1 MNKLI
6 ISFIIAFVLLTTII
20 SAAKPKL
27 HKPLTFAPQSTVVE
41 DIPEKTSE
49 EEVQAPQVV
58 HVQQE
63 ETEETK
69 FQFFPQ
75 KDNIIEQNVKV
86 KPENT
91 QTVQQRTIVQNQPSQ
106 MQNREIKTGGVKNQ
120 TQTTQKT
127 KYELPKSVQDIV
139 NGKKSPAQQEERIV
153 KTQPAP
159 VQKQVQQK
167 TAAQP
172 IQQQARPVQTKPQQV
187 QQKTVQVTSNTPLT
201 EAEEV
206 IVWNKWRSDL
216 QNKVM
221 RDSRIAAPRGTVF
234 RFSFTVNK
242 FGQMSNLKVWSDTP
256 GYTNY
261 AIQALKPLILSYQGQ
276 PILNFPART
285 KRITT
290 NVEGAFA
297 ISNQDRYTTPNDYSD
312 IERVRN

>member
-6 ISFIIAFVLLTTII
+6 ISLIVIFILLTTAILVV
-20 SAAKPKL
+20 KPPL
-27 HKPLTFAPQSTVVE
+27 HKPLTFAPQNTIVE
-41 DIPEKTSE
+41 SIPQKASDTDVET
-49 EEVQAPQVV
+49 QIV
-58 HVQQE
+58 HVQQTQE
-63 ETEETK
+63 E
-69 FQFFPQ
+69 QGIQLAPQ
-75 KDNIIEQNVKV
+75 QDKLTQQNVKV
-86 KPENT
+86 SQIPQQIVEQKSIFQNIPSQVVNKNIKTKAVKSQT
-91 QTVQQRTIVQNQPSQ
+91 QVQQRP
-106 MQNREIKTGGVKNQ
+106 
-120 TQTTQKT
+120 
-127 KYELPKSVQDIV
+127 KYELPKSIQDIV
-139 NGKKSPAQQEERIV
+139 NGKHPQNQEVEKIVQSPKPPVQQTTHQ
-153 KTQPAP
+153 KPTTQP
-159 VQKQVQQK
+159 QQQIQQK
-167 TAAQP
+167 P
-172 IQQQARPVQTKPQQV
+172 KPQQV
-187 QQKTVQVTSNTPLT
+187 QNNAPLT

-242 FGQMSNLKVWSDTP
+242 FGQMSNLKIWSDTP

-261 AIQALKPLILSYQGQ
+261 AIQALKPLLLSYQGK

-297 ISNQDRYTTPNDYSD
+297 ISNQDRFTTPNDYSD

>member
-6 ISFIIAFVLLTTII
+6 ISLIVIFILLTTAILVV
-20 SAAKPKL
+20 KPSL
-27 HKPLTFAPQSTVVE
+27 HKPLTFAPQNTIVE
-41 DIPEKTSE
+41 SIPQKASDTDVET
-49 EEVQAPQVV
+49 QIV
-58 HVQQE
+58 HVQQTQE
-63 ETEETK
+63 E
-69 FQFFPQ
+69 QGIQLAPQ
-75 KDNIIEQNVKV
+75 QDKLTQQNVKV
-86 KPENT
+86 SQIPQQIVEQKSIFQNFPSQVVNKDIKTKAVKSQT
-91 QTVQQRTIVQNQPSQ
+91 QVQQRP
-106 MQNREIKTGGVKNQ
+106 
-120 TQTTQKT
+120 
-127 KYELPKSVQDIV
+127 KYELPKSIQDIV
-139 NGKKSPAQQEERIV
+139 NGKHPQNQEVEKIVQSPKPPVQQTTHQ
-153 KTQPAP
+153 KPTTQPQQQIQ
-159 VQKQVQQK
+159 QKPKPPQVQNN
-167 TAAQP
+167 A
-172 IQQQARPVQTKPQQV
+172 
-187 QQKTVQVTSNTPLT
+187 PLT

-242 FGQMSNLKVWSDTP
+242 FGQMSNLKIWSDTP

-261 AIQALKPLILSYQGQ
+261 AIQALKPLLLSYQGK

>member
-6 ISFIIAFVLLTTII
+6 ISLIVIFVLLTTVI
-20 SAAKPKL
+20 SVVKPPL
-27 HKPLTFAPQSTVVE
+27 HKPLTFAPQSTIVE
-41 DIPEKTSE
+41 DIPQKASDTDVET
-49 EEVQAPQVV
+49 QIV
-58 HVQQE
+58 HVQQTQE
-63 ETEETK
+63 EQGV
-69 FQFFPQ
+69 QFTPQ
-75 KDNIIEQNVKV
+75 QDNIIQQNVKV
-86 KPENT
+86 SQIPQQLVEQKTIFQNT
-91 QTVQQRTIVQNQPSQ
+91 PSQVVNKNIKTKAVKSQTQVQQRP
-106 MQNREIKTGGVKNQ
+106 
-120 TQTTQKT
+120 
-127 KYELPKSVQDIV
+127 KYELPKSIQDIV
-139 NGKKSPAQQEERIV
+139 NGKHPQNQEVEKIVQSP
-153 KTQPAP
+153 KPP
-159 VQKQVQQK
+159 VQQTTHQKPTTPHQQQQVQQK
-167 TAAQP
+167 P
-172 IQQQARPVQTKPQQV
+172 KPQQV
-187 QQKTVQVTSNTPLT
+187 QQKPQQVQNNAPLT

-242 FGQMSNLKVWSDTP
+242 FGQMSNLKIWSDTP

-261 AIQALKPLILSYQGQ
+261 AIQALKPLLLSYQGK

-297 ISNQDRYTTPNDYSD
+297 ISNQDRFTTPNDYSD

>member
-6 ISFIIAFVLLTTII
+6 ISLIVIFILLTTAILVV
-20 SAAKPKL
+20 KPSL
-27 HKPLTFAPQSTVVE
+27 HKPITFATQNTIVESIPQKASDTDVE
-41 DIPEKTSE
+41 TQI
-49 EEVQAPQVV
+49 V
-58 HVQQE
+58 HVQQTQE
-63 ETEETK
+63 E
-69 FQFFPQ
+69 QGIQLAPQ
-75 KDNIIEQNVKV
+75 QDKLTQQNVKV
-86 KPENT
+86 SQIPQQIVEQKSIFQNFPSQVVNKNIKTKAVKSQT
-91 QTVQQRTIVQNQPSQ
+91 QVQQRP
-106 MQNREIKTGGVKNQ
+106 
-120 TQTTQKT
+120 
-127 KYELPKSVQDIV
+127 KYELPKSIQDIV
-139 NGKKSPAQQEERIV
+139 NGKHSQNQEVEKIVQSPKPPVQQTSLQ
-153 KTQPAP
+153 KPTTQP
-159 VQKQVQQK
+159 QQQIQQK
-167 TAAQP
+167 P
-172 IQQQARPVQTKPQQV
+172 KPQQV
-187 QQKTVQVTSNTPLT
+187 QNNAPLT

-242 FGQMSNLKVWSDTP
+242 FGQMSNLKIWSDTP

-261 AIQALKPLILSYQGQ
+261 AIQALKPLLLSYQGK

>member
-6 ISFIIAFVLLTTII
+6 ISLIVILILLTTAILVV
-20 SAAKPKL
+20 KPSL
-27 HKPLTFAPQSTVVE
+27 HKPLTFAPQNTIVE
-41 DIPEKTSE
+41 SIPQKASDTDVET
-49 EEVQAPQVV
+49 QIV
-58 HVQQE
+58 HVQQTQE
-63 ETEETK
+63 E
-69 FQFFPQ
+69 QGIQLAPQ
-75 KDNIIEQNVKV
+75 QDKLTQQNVKV
-86 KPENT
+86 SQIPQQIVEQKSIFQNIPSQVVNKNIKTKAVKSQT
-91 QTVQQRTIVQNQPSQ
+91 QVQQRP
-106 MQNREIKTGGVKNQ
+106 
-120 TQTTQKT
+120 
-127 KYELPKSVQDIV
+127 KYELPKSIQDIV
-139 NGKKSPAQQEERIV
+139 NGKHPQNQEVEKIVQSPKPPVQQTSHQ
-153 KTQPAP
+153 KPTTQP
-159 VQKQVQQK
+159 QQQIQQK
-167 TAAQP
+167 P
-172 IQQQARPVQTKPQQV
+172 KPQQV
-187 QQKTVQVTSNTPLT
+187 QNNAPLT

-242 FGQMSNLKVWSDTP
+242 FGQMSNLKIWSDTP

-261 AIQALKPLILSYQGQ
+261 AIQALKPLLLSYQGK

>member
-6 ISFIIAFVLLTTII
+6 ISLIVIFILLTTAILVV
-20 SAAKPKL
+20 KPSL
-27 HKPLTFAPQSTVVE
+27 HKPLTFAPQNTIVE
-41 DIPEKTSE
+41 SIPQKASDTDVET
-49 EEVQAPQVV
+49 QIV
-58 HVQQE
+58 HVQQTQE
-63 ETEETK
+63 E
-69 FQFFPQ
+69 QGIQLAPQ
-75 KDNIIEQNVKV
+75 QDKLTQQNVKV
-86 KPENT
+86 SQIPQQIVEQKSIFQNIPSQVVNKNIKTKAVKPQT
-91 QTVQQRTIVQNQPSQ
+91 QVQQRP
-106 MQNREIKTGGVKNQ
+106 
-120 TQTTQKT
+120 
-127 KYELPKSVQDIV
+127 KYELPKSIQDIV
-139 NGKKSPAQQEERIV
+139 NGKHPQNQEVEKIVQSPKPPVQQTSHQ
-153 KTQPAP
+153 KPTTQP
-159 VQKQVQQK
+159 QQQIQQK
-167 TAAQP
+167 P
-172 IQQQARPVQTKPQQV
+172 KPQQV
-187 QQKTVQVTSNTPLT
+187 QNNAPLT

-242 FGQMSNLKVWSDTP
+242 FGQMSNLKIWSDTP

-261 AIQALKPLILSYQGQ
+261 AIQALKPLLLSYQGK

-297 ISNQDRYTTPNDYSD
+297 ISNQDRFTTPNDYSD

>member
-6 ISFIIAFVLLTTII
+6 ISLIVIFILLTTVILVV
-20 SAAKPKL
+20 KPSL
-27 HKPLTFAPQSTVVE
+27 HKPLTFAPQNTIVE
-41 DIPEKTSE
+41 SIPQKASDTDVET
-49 EEVQAPQVV
+49 QIV
-58 HVQQE
+58 HVQQTQE
-63 ETEETK
+63 EQGIQLAQQQDKLT
-69 FQFFPQ
+69 Q
-75 KDNIIEQNVKV
+75 QNVKV
-86 KPENT
+86 SQIPQQIVEQKSIFQNFPSQVVNKNIKTKAVKSQT
-91 QTVQQRTIVQNQPSQ
+91 QVQQRP
-106 MQNREIKTGGVKNQ
+106 
-120 TQTTQKT
+120 
-127 KYELPKSVQDIV
+127 KYELPKSIQDIV
-139 NGKKSPAQQEERIV
+139 NGKHPQNQEVEKIVQSQKPPVQQTSHQ
-153 KTQPAP
+153 KPTTQPQQQIQ
-159 VQKQVQQK
+159 QKPKPTQVQQ
-167 TAAQP
+167 
-172 IQQQARPVQTKPQQV
+172 KPQQV
-187 QQKTVQVTSNTPLT
+187 QNNAPLT

-242 FGQMSNLKVWSDTP
+242 FGQMSNLKIWSDTP

-261 AIQALKPLILSYQGQ
+261 AIQALKPLLLSYQGK

>member
-6 ISFIIAFVLLTTII
+6 ISLIVLFILLTTAILVV
-20 SAAKPKL
+20 KPSL
-27 HKPLTFAPQSTVVE
+27 HKPLTFAPQNTIVE
-41 DIPEKTSE
+41 SIPQKASDTDVET
-49 EEVQAPQVV
+49 QIV
-58 HVQQE
+58 HVQQTQE
-63 ETEETK
+63 E
-69 FQFFPQ
+69 QGIQLAPQ
-75 KDNIIEQNVKV
+75 QDKLTQQNVKV
-86 KPENT
+86 SQIPQQIVEQKSIFQNFPSQVVNKNIKTKAVKSQT
-91 QTVQQRTIVQNQPSQ
+91 QVQQRP
-106 MQNREIKTGGVKNQ
+106 
-120 TQTTQKT
+120 
-127 KYELPKSVQDIV
+127 KYELPKSIQDIV
-139 NGKKSPAQQEERIV
+139 NGKHPQNQEVEKIVQSQKPPVQQTSHQ
-153 KTQPAP
+153 KPTTQP
-159 VQKQVQQK
+159 QQQIQQK
-167 TAAQP
+167 P
-172 IQQQARPVQTKPQQV
+172 KPQQV
-187 QQKTVQVTSNTPLT
+187 QNNAPLT

-242 FGQMSNLKVWSDTP
+242 FGQMSNLKIWSDTP

-261 AIQALKPLILSYQGQ
+261 AIQALKPLLLSYQGK

>member
-6 ISFIIAFVLLTTII
+6 ISLIVIFILLTTAILVV
-20 SAAKPKL
+20 KPSL
-27 HKPLTFAPQSTVVE
+27 HKPLTFAPQNTIVE
-41 DIPEKTSE
+41 SF
-49 EEVQAPQVV
+49 PQKASDTDVETQIV
-58 HVQQE
+58 HVQQTQE
-63 ETEETK
+63 EQGIQLT
-69 FQFFPQ
+69 PQ
-75 KDNIIEQNVKV
+75 QDKLTQQNVKV
-86 KPENT
+86 SQIPQQIVEQKSIFQNIPSQVVNKNIKTKAVKSQT
-91 QTVQQRTIVQNQPSQ
+91 QVQQRP
-106 MQNREIKTGGVKNQ
+106 
-120 TQTTQKT
+120 
-127 KYELPKSVQDIV
+127 KYELPKSIQDIV
-139 NGKKSPAQQEERIV
+139 NGKHPQNQEVEKIVQSPKPPVQQTSHQ
-153 KTQPAP
+153 KPTTQP
-159 VQKQVQQK
+159 QQ
-167 TAAQP
+167 Q
-172 IQQQARPVQTKPQQV
+172 IQQNPKPQQV
-187 QQKTVQVTSNTPLT
+187 QNNAPLT

-242 FGQMSNLKVWSDTP
+242 FGQMSNLKIWSDTP

-261 AIQALKPLILSYQGQ
+261 AIQALKPLLLSYQGK

-297 ISNQDRYTTPNDYSD
+297 ISNQDRFTTPNDYSD

>member
-6 ISFIIAFVLLTTII
+6 ISLIVILILLTTAILVV
-20 SAAKPKL
+20 KPSL
-27 HKPLTFAPQSTVVE
+27 HKPLTFAPQNTIVE
-41 DIPEKTSE
+41 SIPQKASDTDVET
-49 EEVQAPQVV
+49 QIV
-58 HVQQE
+58 HVQQTQE
-63 ETEETK
+63 E
-69 FQFFPQ
+69 QGIQLAPQ
-75 KDNIIEQNVKV
+75 QDKLTQQNVKV
-86 KPENT
+86 SQIPQQIVEQKSIFQNIPSQVVNKNIKTKAVKSQT
-91 QTVQQRTIVQNQPSQ
+91 QVQQRP
-106 MQNREIKTGGVKNQ
+106 
-120 TQTTQKT
+120 
-127 KYELPKSVQDIV
+127 KYELPKSIQDIV
-139 NGKKSPAQQEERIV
+139 NGKHSQNQEVEKIVQSPKPPVQQTSHQ
-153 KTQPAP
+153 KPTTQP
-159 VQKQVQQK
+159 QQQIQQK
-167 TAAQP
+167 P
-172 IQQQARPVQTKPQQV
+172 KPQQV
-187 QQKTVQVTSNTPLT
+187 QNNAPLT

-242 FGQMSNLKVWSDTP
+242 FGQMSNLKIWSDTP

-261 AIQALKPLILSYQGQ
+261 AIQALKPLLLSYQGK

>member
-6 ISFIIAFVLLTTII
+6 ISLIVIFVLLTTVI
-20 SAAKPKL
+20 SVVKPPL

-41 DIPEKTSE
+41 DIPQKASDTDVET
-49 EEVQAPQVV
+49 QIV
-58 HVQQE
+58 HVQQTQE
-63 ETEETK
+63 EQGV
-69 FQFFPQ
+69 QFTPQ
-75 KDNIIEQNVKV
+75 QDNIIQQNVKV
-86 KPENT
+86 SQIPQQIVEQKSIFQNIPSQVVNKNIKTKAVKSQT
-91 QTVQQRTIVQNQPSQ
+91 QVQQRP
-106 MQNREIKTGGVKNQ
+106 
-120 TQTTQKT
+120 
-127 KYELPKSVQDIV
+127 KYELPKSIQDIV
-139 NGKKSPAQQEERIV
+139 NGKHPQNQEVEKIVHSPKPPVQQTSHQ
-153 KTQPAP
+153 KPTTQP
-159 VQKQVQQK
+159 QQQIQQK
-167 TAAQP
+167 P
-172 IQQQARPVQTKPQQV
+172 KPQQV
-187 QQKTVQVTSNTPLT
+187 QNNAPLT

-242 FGQMSNLKVWSDTP
+242 FGQMSNLKIWSDTP

-261 AIQALKPLILSYQGQ
+261 AIQALKPLLLSYQGK

>member
-6 ISFIIAFVLLTTII
+6 ISLIVIFILLTTAILVV
-20 SAAKPKL
+20 KPSL
-27 HKPLTFAPQSTVVE
+27 HKPLTFAPQNTIVE
-41 DIPEKTSE
+41 SIPQKASDTDVET
-49 EEVQAPQVV
+49 QIV
-58 HVQQE
+58 HVQQTQE
-63 ETEETK
+63 E
-69 FQFFPQ
+69 QGIQLAPQ
-75 KDNIIEQNVKV
+75 QDKLTQQNVKV
-86 KPENT
+86 SQIPQQIVEQKSIFQNIPSQVVNKNIKTKAVKPQT
-91 QTVQQRTIVQNQPSQ
+91 QVQQRP
-106 MQNREIKTGGVKNQ
+106 
-120 TQTTQKT
+120 
-127 KYELPKSVQDIV
+127 KYELPKSIQDIV
-139 NGKKSPAQQEERIV
+139 NGKHPQNQEVEKIVHSPKPPVQQTSHQ
-153 KTQPAP
+153 KPTTQPQQQIQ
-159 VQKQVQQK
+159 QKPKPPQVQQ
-167 TAAQP
+167 
-172 IQQQARPVQTKPQQV
+172 KPQQV
-187 QQKTVQVTSNTPLT
+187 QNNAPLT

-242 FGQMSNLKVWSDTP
+242 FGQMSNLKIWSDTP

-261 AIQALKPLILSYQGQ
+261 AIQALKPLLLSYQGK

>member
-6 ISFIIAFVLLTTII
+6 ISLIVIFILLTTAILVV
-20 SAAKPKL
+20 KPSL
-27 HKPLTFAPQSTVVE
+27 HKPLTFAPQNTIVE
-41 DIPEKTSE
+41 SIPQKASDTDVET
-49 EEVQAPQVV
+49 QIV
-58 HVQQE
+58 HVQQTQE
-63 ETEETK
+63 E
-69 FQFFPQ
+69 QGIQLAPQ
-75 KDNIIEQNVKV
+75 QDKLTQQNVKV
-86 KPENT
+86 SQIPQQIVEQKSIFQNFPSQVVNKNIKTKAVKSQT
-91 QTVQQRTIVQNQPSQ
+91 QVQQRP
-106 MQNREIKTGGVKNQ
+106 
-120 TQTTQKT
+120 
-127 KYELPKSVQDIV
+127 KYELPKSIQDIV
-139 NGKKSPAQQEERIV
+139 NGKHPQNQEVEKIVQSPKPPVQQTSHQ
-153 KTQPAP
+153 KPTTQP
-159 VQKQVQQK
+159 QQQVQQ
-167 TAAQP
+167 
-172 IQQQARPVQTKPQQV
+172 KPQQV
-187 QQKTVQVTSNTPLT
+187 QNNAPLT

-242 FGQMSNLKVWSDTP
+242 FGQMSNLKIWSDTP

-261 AIQALKPLILSYQGQ
+261 AIQALKPLLLSYQGK

-297 ISNQDRYTTPNDYSD
+297 ISNQDRFTTPNDYSD

>member
-6 ISFIIAFVLLTTII
+6 ISLIVIFILLTTAILVV
-20 SAAKPKL
+20 KPSL
-27 HKPLTFAPQSTVVE
+27 HKPLTFAPQNTIVE
-41 DIPEKTSE
+41 SIPQKASDTDVET
-49 EEVQAPQVV
+49 QIV
-58 HVQQE
+58 HVQQTQE
-63 ETEETK
+63 E
-69 FQFFPQ
+69 QGIQLAPQ
-75 KDNIIEQNVKV
+75 QDKLTQQNVKV
-86 KPENT
+86 SQIPQQIVEQKSIFQNIPSQVVNKNIKTKAVKSQT
-91 QTVQQRTIVQNQPSQ
+91 QVQQHP
-106 MQNREIKTGGVKNQ
+106 
-120 TQTTQKT
+120 
-127 KYELPKSVQDIV
+127 KYELPKSIQDIV
-139 NGKKSPAQQEERIV
+139 NGKHPQNQEVEKIVQSPKPPVQQTSHQ
-153 KTQPAP
+153 KPTTQP
-159 VQKQVQQK
+159 QQQIQQK
-167 TAAQP
+167 P
-172 IQQQARPVQTKPQQV
+172 KPQQV
-187 QQKTVQVTSNTPLT
+187 QNNAPLT

-242 FGQMSNLKVWSDTP
+242 FGQMSNLKIWSDTP

-261 AIQALKPLILSYQGQ
+261 AIQALKPLLLSYQGK

>member
-6 ISFIIAFVLLTTII
+6 ISLIVIFILLTTAILVV
-20 SAAKPKL
+20 KPSL
-27 HKPLTFAPQSTVVE
+27 HKPLTFAPQNTIVE
-41 DIPEKTSE
+41 SIPQKASDTDVET
-49 EEVQAPQVV
+49 QIV
-58 HVQQE
+58 HVQQTQE
-63 ETEETK
+63 E
-69 FQFFPQ
+69 QGIQLAPQ
-75 KDNIIEQNVKV
+75 QDKLTQQNVKV
-86 KPENT
+86 SQIPQQIVEQKSIFQNIPSQVVNKNIKTKAVKPQT
-91 QTVQQRTIVQNQPSQ
+91 QVQQRP
-106 MQNREIKTGGVKNQ
+106 
-120 TQTTQKT
+120 
-127 KYELPKSVQDIV
+127 KYELPKSIQDIV
-139 NGKKSPAQQEERIV
+139 NGKHPQNQEVEKIVQSPKPPVQQTPHQ
-153 KTQPAP
+153 KPTTQPQQQIQ
-159 VQKQVQQK
+159 QKPKPPQVQNN
-167 TAAQP
+167 A
-172 IQQQARPVQTKPQQV
+172 
-187 QQKTVQVTSNTPLT
+187 PLT

-242 FGQMSNLKVWSDTP
+242 FGQMSNLKIWSDTP

-261 AIQALKPLILSYQGQ
+261 AIQALKPLLLSYQGK

-297 ISNQDRYTTPNDYSD
+297 ISNQDRFTTPNDYSD

>member
-6 ISFIIAFVLLTTII
+6 ISLIVIFVLLTTVILVV
-20 SAAKPKL
+20 KPPL

-41 DIPEKTSE
+41 DIPQKASDTDVET
-49 EEVQAPQVV
+49 QIV
-58 HVQQE
+58 HVQQTQE
-63 ETEETK
+63 EQGV
-69 FQFFPQ
+69 QFTPQ
-75 KDNIIEQNVKV
+75 QDNIIQQNVKV
-86 KPENT
+86 SQIPQQIVEQKTIFQNT
-91 QTVQQRTIVQNQPSQ
+91 PSQVVNKKIKTKAIKSQTQVQQRP
-106 MQNREIKTGGVKNQ
+106 
-120 TQTTQKT
+120 
-127 KYELPKSVQDIV
+127 KYELPKSIQDIV
-139 NGKKSPAQQEERIV
+139 NGKHPQNQEVEKIVQSP
-153 KTQPAP
+153 KPP
-159 VQKQVQQK
+159 VQQTTHQKPTTPPQQQQVQQK
-167 TAAQP
+167 P
-172 IQQQARPVQTKPQQV
+172 KPQQV
-187 QQKTVQVTSNTPLT
+187 QQKPQQVQNNAPLT

-242 FGQMSNLKVWSDTP
+242 FGQMSNLKIWSDTP

-261 AIQALKPLILSYQGQ
+261 AIQALKPLLLSYQGK

-297 ISNQDRYTTPNDYSD
+297 ISNQDRFTTPNDYSD

>member
-6 ISFIIAFVLLTTII
+6 ISLIVIFILLTTVILVV
-20 SAAKPKL
+20 KPSL
-27 HKPLTFAPQSTVVE
+27 HKPLTFAPQNTIVE
-41 DIPEKTSE
+41 SIPQKASDTDVET
-49 EEVQAPQVV
+49 QIV
-58 HVQQE
+58 HVQQTQE
-63 ETEETK
+63 E
-69 FQFFPQ
+69 QGIQLAPQ
-75 KDNIIEQNVKV
+75 QDKLTQQNVKV
-86 KPENT
+86 SQIPQQIVEQKSIFQNIPSQVVNKNIKTKAVKSQT
-91 QTVQQRTIVQNQPSQ
+91 QVQQRP
-106 MQNREIKTGGVKNQ
+106 
-120 TQTTQKT
+120 
-127 KYELPKSVQDIV
+127 KYELPKSIQDIV
-139 NGKKSPAQQEERIV
+139 NGKHPQNQEVEKIVHSPKPPVQQTPHQ
-153 KTQPAP
+153 KPTTQP
-159 VQKQVQQK
+159 QQQIQQK
-167 TAAQP
+167 P
-172 IQQQARPVQTKPQQV
+172 KPQQV
-187 QQKTVQVTSNTPLT
+187 QNNAPLT

-242 FGQMSNLKVWSDTP
+242 FGQMSNLKIWSDTP

-261 AIQALKPLILSYQGQ
+261 AIQALKPLLLSYQGK

>member
-6 ISFIIAFVLLTTII
+6 ISLIVIFILLTTAILVV
-20 SAAKPKL
+20 KPSL
-27 HKPLTFAPQSTVVE
+27 HKPLTFAPQNTIVE
-41 DIPEKTSE
+41 SIPQKASDTDVET
-49 EEVQAPQVV
+49 QIV
-58 HVQQE
+58 HVQQSQE
-63 ETEETK
+63 E
-69 FQFFPQ
+69 QGIQLAPQ
-75 KDNIIEQNVKV
+75 QDKLTQQNVKV
-86 KPENT
+86 SQIPQQIVEQKSIFQNIPSQVVNKNIKTKAVKSQT
-91 QTVQQRTIVQNQPSQ
+91 QVQQRP
-106 MQNREIKTGGVKNQ
+106 
-120 TQTTQKT
+120 
-127 KYELPKSVQDIV
+127 KYELPKSIQDIV
-139 NGKKSPAQQEERIV
+139 NGKHPQNQEVEKIVQSQKPPVQQTSHQ
-153 KTQPAP
+153 KPTTQP
-159 VQKQVQQK
+159 QQQIQQK
-167 TAAQP
+167 P
-172 IQQQARPVQTKPQQV
+172 KPQQV
-187 QQKTVQVTSNTPLT
+187 QNNAPLT

-242 FGQMSNLKVWSDTP
+242 FGQMSNLKIWSDTP

-261 AIQALKPLILSYQGQ
+261 AIQALKPLLLSYQGK

-297 ISNQDRYTTPNDYSD
+297 ISNQDRFTTPNDYSD

>member
-6 ISFIIAFVLLTTII
+6 ISLIVIFILLTTAILVV
-20 SAAKPKL
+20 KPSL
-27 HKPLTFAPQSTVVE
+27 HKPLTFAPQNTIVE
-41 DIPEKTSE
+41 SIPQKASDTDVET
-49 EEVQAPQVV
+49 QIV
-58 HVQQE
+58 HVQQTQE
-63 ETEETK
+63 E
-69 FQFFPQ
+69 QGIQLAPQ
-75 KDNIIEQNVKV
+75 QDKLTQQNVKV
-86 KPENT
+86 SQIPQQIVEQKSIFQNIPSQVVNKNIKTKAVKSQT
-91 QTVQQRTIVQNQPSQ
+91 QVQQRP
-106 MQNREIKTGGVKNQ
+106 
-120 TQTTQKT
+120 
-127 KYELPKSVQDIV
+127 KYELPKSIQDIV
-139 NGKKSPAQQEERIV
+139 NGKHPQNQEVEKIVQSPKPPVQQTTHQ
-153 KTQPAP
+153 KPTTQPQQQIQ
-159 VQKQVQQK
+159 QKPKPPQVQNN
-167 TAAQP
+167 A
-172 IQQQARPVQTKPQQV
+172 
-187 QQKTVQVTSNTPLT
+187 PLT

-242 FGQMSNLKVWSDTP
+242 FGQMSNLKIWSDTP

-261 AIQALKPLILSYQGQ
+261 AIQALKPLLLSYQGK

-297 ISNQDRYTTPNDYSD
+297 ISNQDRFTTPNDYSD

>member
-6 ISFIIAFVLLTTII
+6 ISLIVIFILLTTAILVV
-20 SAAKPKL
+20 KPSL
-27 HKPLTFAPQSTVVE
+27 HKPLTFAPQNTIVE
-41 DIPEKTSE
+41 SIPQKASDTDVET
-49 EEVQAPQVV
+49 QIV
-58 HVQQE
+58 HVQQTQE
-63 ETEETK
+63 E
-69 FQFFPQ
+69 QGIQLAPQ
-75 KDNIIEQNVKV
+75 QDKLTQQNVKV
-86 KPENT
+86 SQIPQQIVEQKSIFQNIPSQVVNKNIKTKAVKSQT
-91 QTVQQRTIVQNQPSQ
+91 QVQQRP
-106 MQNREIKTGGVKNQ
+106 
-120 TQTTQKT
+120 
-127 KYELPKSVQDIV
+127 KYELPKSIQDIV
-139 NGKKSPAQQEERIV
+139 NGKHSQNQEVEKIVQSPKPPVQQTSHQ
-153 KTQPAP
+153 KPTTQPQQQIQ
-159 VQKQVQQK
+159 QKPKPPQVQNN
-167 TAAQP
+167 A
-172 IQQQARPVQTKPQQV
+172 
-187 QQKTVQVTSNTPLT
+187 PLT

-242 FGQMSNLKVWSDTP
+242 FGQMSNLKIWSDTP

-261 AIQALKPLILSYQGQ
+261 AIQALKPLLLSYQGK

-297 ISNQDRYTTPNDYSD
+297 ISNQDRFTTPNDYSD

>member
-6 ISFIIAFVLLTTII
+6 ISLIVIFILLTTAILVV
-20 SAAKPKL
+20 KPSL
-27 HKPLTFAPQSTVVE
+27 HKPLTFAPQNTIVE
-41 DIPEKTSE
+41 SIPQKASDTDVET
-49 EEVQAPQVV
+49 QIV
-58 HVQQE
+58 HVQQTQE
-63 ETEETK
+63 E
-69 FQFFPQ
+69 QGIQLAPQ
-75 KDNIIEQNVKV
+75 QDKLTQQNVKV
-86 KPENT
+86 SQIPQQIVEQKSIFQNFPSQVVNKNIKTKAVKSQT
-91 QTVQQRTIVQNQPSQ
+91 QVQQHP
-106 MQNREIKTGGVKNQ
+106 
-120 TQTTQKT
+120 
-127 KYELPKSVQDIV
+127 KYELPKSIQDIV
-139 NGKKSPAQQEERIV
+139 NGKHPQNQEFEKIVQSPKPPVQQTSHQ
-153 KTQPAP
+153 KPTTQP
-159 VQKQVQQK
+159 QQQIQQK
-167 TAAQP
+167 P
-172 IQQQARPVQTKPQQV
+172 KPQQV
-187 QQKTVQVTSNTPLT
+187 QNNAPLT

-242 FGQMSNLKVWSDTP
+242 FGQMSNLKIWSDTP

-261 AIQALKPLILSYQGQ
+261 AIQALKPLLLSYQGK

>member
-6 ISFIIAFVLLTTII
+6 ISLIVIFILLTTAILVV
-20 SAAKPKL
+20 KPSL
-27 HKPLTFAPQSTVVE
+27 HKPLTFAPQNTIVE
-41 DIPEKTSE
+41 SIPQKASDTDVET
-49 EEVQAPQVV
+49 QIV
-58 HVQQE
+58 HVQQTQE
-63 ETEETK
+63 E
-69 FQFFPQ
+69 QGIQLAPQ
-75 KDNIIEQNVKV
+75 QDKLTQQNVKV
-86 KPENT
+86 SQIPQQIVEQKSIFQNFPSQVVNKNIKTKAVKSQT
-91 QTVQQRTIVQNQPSQ
+91 QVQQRP
-106 MQNREIKTGGVKNQ
+106 
-120 TQTTQKT
+120 
-127 KYELPKSVQDIV
+127 KYELPKSIQDIV
-139 NGKKSPAQQEERIV
+139 NGKHPQNQEVEKIVHSPKPPVQQTSHQ
-153 KTQPAP
+153 KPTTQP
-159 VQKQVQQK
+159 QQQIQQK
-167 TAAQP
+167 P
-172 IQQQARPVQTKPQQV
+172 KPQQV
-187 QQKTVQVTSNTPLT
+187 QNNAPLT

-242 FGQMSNLKVWSDTP
+242 FGQMSNLKIWSDTP

-261 AIQALKPLILSYQGQ
+261 AIQALKPLLLSYQGK

-297 ISNQDRYTTPNDYSD
+297 ISNQDRFTTPNDYSD

>member
-6 ISFIIAFVLLTTII
+6 ISLIVIFILLTTAILVV
-20 SAAKPKL
+20 KPSL
-27 HKPLTFAPQSTVVE
+27 HKPLTFAPQNTIVE
-41 DIPEKTSE
+41 SIPQKASDTDVET
-49 EEVQAPQVV
+49 QIV
-58 HVQQE
+58 HVQQTQE
-63 ETEETK
+63 E
-69 FQFFPQ
+69 QGIQLAPQ
-75 KDNIIEQNVKV
+75 QDKLTQQNVKV
-86 KPENT
+86 SQIPQQIVEQKSIFQNIPSQVVNKNIKTKAVKSQT
-91 QTVQQRTIVQNQPSQ
+91 QVQQRP
-106 MQNREIKTGGVKNQ
+106 
-120 TQTTQKT
+120 
-127 KYELPKSVQDIV
+127 KYELPKSIQDIV
-139 NGKKSPAQQEERIV
+139 NGKHPQNQEVEKIVQSQKPPVQQTSHQ
-153 KTQPAP
+153 KPTTQP
-159 VQKQVQQK
+159 QQQIQQK
-167 TAAQP
+167 P
-172 IQQQARPVQTKPQQV
+172 KPQQV
-187 QQKTVQVTSNTPLT
+187 QNNAPLT

-242 FGQMSNLKVWSDTP
+242 FGQMSNLKIWSDTP

-261 AIQALKPLILSYQGQ
+261 AIQALKPLLLSYQGK

>member
-1 MNKLI
+1 M
-6 ISFIIAFVLLTTII
+6 
-20 SAAKPKL
+20 
-27 HKPLTFAPQSTVVE
+27 
-41 DIPEKTSE
+41 
-49 EEVQAPQVV
+49 
-58 HVQQE
+58 
-63 ETEETK
+63 
-69 FQFFPQ
+69 
-75 KDNIIEQNVKV
+75 
-86 KPENT
+86 
-91 QTVQQRTIVQNQPSQ
+91 
-106 MQNREIKTGGVKNQ
+106 
-120 TQTTQKT
+120 
-127 KYELPKSVQDIV
+127 
-139 NGKKSPAQQEERIV
+139 
-153 KTQPAP
+153 
-159 VQKQVQQK
+159 
-167 TAAQP
+167 
-172 IQQQARPVQTKPQQV
+172 
-187 QQKTVQVTSNTPLT
+187 T

-242 FGQMSNLKVWSDTP
+242 FGQMSNLKIWSDTP

-261 AIQALKPLILSYQGQ
+261 AIQALKPLLLSYQGK

>member
-6 ISFIIAFVLLTTII
+6 ISLIVIFILLTTAILVV
-20 SAAKPKL
+20 KPSL
-27 HKPLTFAPQSTVVE
+27 HKPLTFAPQNTIVE
-41 DIPEKTSE
+41 SIPQKASDTDVET
-49 EEVQAPQVV
+49 QIV
-58 HVQQE
+58 HVQQTQE
-63 ETEETK
+63 E
-69 FQFFPQ
+69 QGIQLAPQ
-75 KDNIIEQNVKV
+75 QDKLTQQNVKV
-86 KPENT
+86 SQIPQQIVEQKSIFQNFPSQVVNKNIKTKAVKSQT
-91 QTVQQRTIVQNQPSQ
+91 QVQQRP
-106 MQNREIKTGGVKNQ
+106 
-120 TQTTQKT
+120 
-127 KYELPKSVQDIV
+127 KYELPKSIQDIV
-139 NGKKSPAQQEERIV
+139 NGKHPQNQEVEKIVQSPKPPVQQTSHQ
-153 KTQPAP
+153 KPTTQPQQQIQ
-159 VQKQVQQK
+159 QKPKPPQVQNN
-167 TAAQP
+167 A
-172 IQQQARPVQTKPQQV
+172 
-187 QQKTVQVTSNTPLT
+187 PLT

-242 FGQMSNLKVWSDTP
+242 FGQMSNLKIWSDTP

-261 AIQALKPLILSYQGQ
+261 AIQALKPLLLSYQGK

>member
-6 ISFIIAFVLLTTII
+6 ISLIVIFILLTTAILVV
-20 SAAKPKL
+20 KPSL
-27 HKPLTFAPQSTVVE
+27 HKPLTFAPQNTIVE
-41 DIPEKTSE
+41 SIPQKASDTDVET
-49 EEVQAPQVV
+49 QIV
-58 HVQQE
+58 HVQQTQE
-63 ETEETK
+63 E
-69 FQFFPQ
+69 QGIQLAPQ
-75 KDNIIEQNVKV
+75 QDKLTQQNVKV
-86 KPENT
+86 SQIPQQIVEQKSIFQNIPSQVVNKNIKTKAVKSQT
-91 QTVQQRTIVQNQPSQ
+91 QVQQRP
-106 MQNREIKTGGVKNQ
+106 
-120 TQTTQKT
+120 
-127 KYELPKSVQDIV
+127 KYELPKSIQDIV
-139 NGKKSPAQQEERIV
+139 NGKHPQNQEVEKIVQSP
-153 KTQPAP
+153 KPP
-159 VQKQVQQK
+159 VQQTSHQKPTTQHQQQIQQK
-167 TAAQP
+167 P
-172 IQQQARPVQTKPQQV
+172 KPQQV
-187 QQKTVQVTSNTPLT
+187 QNNAPLT

-242 FGQMSNLKVWSDTP
+242 FGQMSNLKIWSDTP

-261 AIQALKPLILSYQGQ
+261 AIQALKPLLLSYQGK

>member
-6 ISFIIAFVLLTTII
+6 ISLIVIFILLTTAILVV
-20 SAAKPKL
+20 KPSL
-27 HKPLTFAPQSTVVE
+27 HKPLTFAPQNTIVE
-41 DIPEKTSE
+41 SIPQKASDTDVET
-49 EEVQAPQVV
+49 QIV
-58 HVQQE
+58 HVQQTQE
-63 ETEETK
+63 E
-69 FQFFPQ
+69 QGIQLAPQ
-75 KDNIIEQNVKV
+75 QDKLTQQNVKV
-86 KPENT
+86 SQIPQQIVEQKSIFQNIPSQVVNKNIKTKAVKSQT
-91 QTVQQRTIVQNQPSQ
+91 QVQQRP
-106 MQNREIKTGGVKNQ
+106 
-120 TQTTQKT
+120 
-127 KYELPKSVQDIV
+127 KYELPKSIQDIV
-139 NGKKSPAQQEERIV
+139 NGKHPQNQEVEKIVQSPKPPVQQTTHQ
-153 KTQPAP
+153 KPTTQP
-159 VQKQVQQK
+159 QQQIQQK
-167 TAAQP
+167 P
-172 IQQQARPVQTKPQQV
+172 KPQQV
-187 QQKTVQVTSNTPLT
+187 QNNAPLT

-242 FGQMSNLKVWSDTP
+242 FGQMSNLKIWSDTP

-261 AIQALKPLILSYQGQ
+261 AIQALKPLLLSYQGK

>member
-6 ISFIIAFVLLTTII
+6 ISLIVIFILLTTAILVV
-20 SAAKPKL
+20 KPSL
-27 HKPLTFAPQSTVVE
+27 HKPLTFAPQNTIVE
-41 DIPEKTSE
+41 SIPQKASDTDVET
-49 EEVQAPQVV
+49 QIV
-58 HVQQE
+58 HVQQTQE
-63 ETEETK
+63 E
-69 FQFFPQ
+69 QGIQLAPQ
-75 KDNIIEQNVKV
+75 QDKLTQQNVKV
-86 KPENT
+86 SQIPQQIVEQKSIFQNFPSQVVNKNIKTKAVKSQT
-91 QTVQQRTIVQNQPSQ
+91 QVQQRP
-106 MQNREIKTGGVKNQ
+106 
-120 TQTTQKT
+120 
-127 KYELPKSVQDIV
+127 KYELPKSIQDIV
-139 NGKKSPAQQEERIV
+139 NGKHPQNQEVEKIVHSPKPPVQQTSHQ
-153 KTQPAP
+153 KPTTQP
-159 VQKQVQQK
+159 QQQIQQK
-167 TAAQP
+167 
-172 IQQQARPVQTKPQQV
+172 TKPQQV
-187 QQKTVQVTSNTPLT
+187 QNNAPLT

-242 FGQMSNLKVWSDTP
+242 FGQMSNLKIWSDTP

-261 AIQALKPLILSYQGQ
+261 AIQALKPLLLSYQGK

>member
-6 ISFIIAFVLLTTII
+6 ISLIVIFILLTTAILVV
-20 SAAKPKL
+20 KPSL
-27 HKPLTFAPQSTVVE
+27 HKPLTFAPQNTIVE
-41 DIPEKTSE
+41 SIPQKASDTDVET
-49 EEVQAPQVV
+49 QIV
-58 HVQQE
+58 HVQQTQKE
-63 ETEETK
+63 
-69 FQFFPQ
+69 QGIQLAPQ
-75 KDNIIEQNVKV
+75 QDKLTQQNVKV
-86 KPENT
+86 SQIPQQIVEQKSIFQNIPSQVVNKNIKTKAVKSQT
-91 QTVQQRTIVQNQPSQ
+91 QVQQRP
-106 MQNREIKTGGVKNQ
+106 
-120 TQTTQKT
+120 
-127 KYELPKSVQDIV
+127 KYELPKSIQDIV
-139 NGKKSPAQQEERIV
+139 NGKHPQNQEVEKIVQSQKPPVQQTSHQ
-153 KTQPAP
+153 KPTTQP
-159 VQKQVQQK
+159 QQQIQQK
-167 TAAQP
+167 P
-172 IQQQARPVQTKPQQV
+172 KPQQV
-187 QQKTVQVTSNTPLT
+187 QNNAPLT

-242 FGQMSNLKVWSDTP
+242 FGQMSNLKIWSDTP

-261 AIQALKPLILSYQGQ
+261 AIQALKPLLLSYQGK

>member
-6 ISFIIAFVLLTTII
+6 ISLIVIFVLLTTVI
-20 SAAKPKL
+20 SVVKPPL

-41 DIPEKTSE
+41 DIPQKASDTDVET
-49 EEVQAPQVV
+49 QIV
-58 HVQQE
+58 HVQQTQE
-63 ETEETK
+63 E
-69 FQFFPQ
+69 QGIQLAPQ
-75 KDNIIEQNVKV
+75 QDKLTQQNVKV
-86 KPENT
+86 SQIPQQIVEQKSIFQNFPSQVVNKNIKTKAVKSQT
-91 QTVQQRTIVQNQPSQ
+91 QVQQRP
-106 MQNREIKTGGVKNQ
+106 
-120 TQTTQKT
+120 
-127 KYELPKSVQDIV
+127 KYELPKSIQDIV
-139 NGKKSPAQQEERIV
+139 NGKHPQNQEVEKIVQSPKPPVQQTSHQ
-153 KTQPAP
+153 KPTTQPQQQIQ
-159 VQKQVQQK
+159 QKPKPPQVQQK
-167 TAAQP
+167 
-172 IQQQARPVQTKPQQV
+172 PQQV
-187 QQKTVQVTSNTPLT
+187 RNNAPLT

-242 FGQMSNLKVWSDTP
+242 FGQMSNLKIWSDTP

-261 AIQALKPLILSYQGQ
+261 AIQALKPLLLSYQGK

>member
-6 ISFIIAFVLLTTII
+6 ISLIVIFILLTTAILVV
-20 SAAKPKL
+20 KPSL
-27 HKPLTFAPQSTVVE
+27 HKPLTFAPQNTIVE
-41 DIPEKTSE
+41 SIPQKASDTDVET
-49 EEVQAPQVV
+49 QIV
-58 HVQQE
+58 HVQQTQE
-63 ETEETK
+63 E
-69 FQFFPQ
+69 QGIQLAPQ
-75 KDNIIEQNVKV
+75 QDKLTQQNVKV
-86 KPENT
+86 SQIPQQIVEQKSIFQNFPSQVVNKNIKTKAVKSQT
-91 QTVQQRTIVQNQPSQ
+91 QVQQRP
-106 MQNREIKTGGVKNQ
+106 
-120 TQTTQKT
+120 
-127 KYELPKSVQDIV
+127 KYELPKSIQDIV
-139 NGKKSPAQQEERIV
+139 NGKHSQNQEVEKIVQSPKPPVQQTSHQ
-153 KTQPAP
+153 KPTTQPQQQIQ
-159 VQKQVQQK
+159 QKPKPPQVQNN
-167 TAAQP
+167 A
-172 IQQQARPVQTKPQQV
+172 
-187 QQKTVQVTSNTPLT
+187 PLT

-242 FGQMSNLKVWSDTP
+242 FGQMSNLKIWSDTP

-261 AIQALKPLILSYQGQ
+261 AIQALKPLLLSYQGK

-297 ISNQDRYTTPNDYSD
+297 ISNQDRFTTPNDYSD

>member
-6 ISFIIAFVLLTTII
+6 ISLIVIFILLTTVILVV
-20 SAAKPKL
+20 KPSL
-27 HKPLTFAPQSTVVE
+27 HKPLTFAPQNTIVE
-41 DIPEKTSE
+41 SIPQKASDTDVET
-49 EEVQAPQVV
+49 QIV
-58 HVQQE
+58 HVQQTQE
-63 ETEETK
+63 E
-69 FQFFPQ
+69 QGIQLAPQ
-75 KDNIIEQNVKV
+75 QDKLTQQNVKV
-86 KPENT
+86 SQIPQQIVEQKSIFQNFPSQVVNKNIKTKAVKSQT
-91 QTVQQRTIVQNQPSQ
+91 QVQQRP
-106 MQNREIKTGGVKNQ
+106 
-120 TQTTQKT
+120 
-127 KYELPKSVQDIV
+127 KYELPKSIQDIV
-139 NGKKSPAQQEERIV
+139 NGKHSQNQEVEKIVQSPKPPVQQTSHQ
-153 KTQPAP
+153 KPTTQPQQQIQ
-159 VQKQVQQK
+159 QKPRPPQVQQ
-167 TAAQP
+167 
-172 IQQQARPVQTKPQQV
+172 KPQQV
-187 QQKTVQVTSNTPLT
+187 QNNAPLT

-242 FGQMSNLKVWSDTP
+242 FGQMSNLKIWSDTP

-261 AIQALKPLILSYQGQ
+261 AIQALKPLLLSYQGK

-297 ISNQDRYTTPNDYSD
+297 ISNQDRFTTPNDYSD

>member
-6 ISFIIAFVLLTTII
+6 ISLIVIFVLLTTVI
-20 SAAKPKL
+20 SVVKPPL
-27 HKPLTFAPQSTVVE
+27 HKPLTFAPQSTVVK
-41 DIPEKTSE
+41 DIPQKASDTDVET
-49 EEVQAPQVV
+49 QIV
-58 HVQQE
+58 HVQQTQE
-63 ETEETK
+63 E
-69 FQFFPQ
+69 QGIQIAPQ
-75 KDNIIEQNVKV
+75 QDKLTQQNVKV
-86 KPENT
+86 SQIPQQIVEQKSIFQNIPSQVVNKNIKTKAVKPQT
-91 QTVQQRTIVQNQPSQ
+91 QVQQRP
-106 MQNREIKTGGVKNQ
+106 
-120 TQTTQKT
+120 
-127 KYELPKSVQDIV
+127 KYELPKSIQDIV
-139 NGKKSPAQQEERIV
+139 NGKHPQNQEVEKIVQSPKPPVQQTTHQ
-153 KTQPAP
+153 KPTTQP
-159 VQKQVQQK
+159 QQQIQQK
-167 TAAQP
+167 P
-172 IQQQARPVQTKPQQV
+172 KPQQV
-187 QQKTVQVTSNTPLT
+187 QNNAPLT

-242 FGQMSNLKVWSDTP
+242 FGQMSNLKIWSDTP

-261 AIQALKPLILSYQGQ
+261 AIQALKPLLLSYQGK

>member
-6 ISFIIAFVLLTTII
+6 ISLIVIFILLTTVILVV
-20 SAAKPKL
+20 KPSL
-27 HKPLTFAPQSTVVE
+27 HKPLTFAPQNTIVE
-41 DIPEKTSE
+41 SIPQKASDTDVET
-49 EEVQAPQVV
+49 QIV
-58 HVQQE
+58 HVQQTQE
-63 ETEETK
+63 E
-69 FQFFPQ
+69 QGIQLAPQ
-75 KDNIIEQNVKV
+75 QDKLTQQNVKV
-86 KPENT
+86 SQIPQQIVEQKSIFQNFPSQVVNKNIKTKAVKSQT
-91 QTVQQRTIVQNQPSQ
+91 QVQQRP
-106 MQNREIKTGGVKNQ
+106 
-120 TQTTQKT
+120 
-127 KYELPKSVQDIV
+127 KYELPKSIQDIV
-139 NGKKSPAQQEERIV
+139 NGKHPQNQEVEKIVQSP
-153 KTQPAP
+153 KPP
-159 VQKQVQQK
+159 VQQTSHQKPTTQHQQQIQQKPKPPQVQQ
-167 TAAQP
+167 
-172 IQQQARPVQTKPQQV
+172 KPQQV
-187 QQKTVQVTSNTPLT
+187 QNNAPLT

-242 FGQMSNLKVWSDTP
+242 FGQMSNLKIWSDTP

-261 AIQALKPLILSYQGQ
+261 AIQALKPLLLSYQGK

-297 ISNQDRYTTPNDYSD
+297 ISNQDRFTTPNDYSD

>member
-6 ISFIIAFVLLTTII
+6 ISLIVIFILLTTAILVV
-20 SAAKPKL
+20 KPSL
-27 HKPLTFAPQSTVVE
+27 HKPLTFAPQNTIVE
-41 DIPEKTSE
+41 SIPQKASDTDVET
-49 EEVQAPQVV
+49 QIV
-58 HVQQE
+58 HVQQTQE
-63 ETEETK
+63 E
-69 FQFFPQ
+69 QGIQLAPQ
-75 KDNIIEQNVKV
+75 QDKLTQQNVKV
-86 KPENT
+86 SQIPQQIVEQKSIFQNIPSQVVNKNIKTKAVKSQT
-91 QTVQQRTIVQNQPSQ
+91 QVQQRP
-106 MQNREIKTGGVKNQ
+106 
-120 TQTTQKT
+120 
-127 KYELPKSVQDIV
+127 KYELPKSIQDIV
-139 NGKKSPAQQEERIV
+139 NGKHPQNQEVEKIVQSPKPPVQQTSHQ
-153 KTQPAP
+153 KPTTQP
-159 VQKQVQQK
+159 QQQLQQK
-167 TAAQP
+167 P
-172 IQQQARPVQTKPQQV
+172 KPQQV
-187 QQKTVQVTSNTPLT
+187 QNNAPLT

-242 FGQMSNLKVWSDTP
+242 FGQMSNLKIWSDTP

-261 AIQALKPLILSYQGQ
+261 AIQALKPLLLSYQGK

-297 ISNQDRYTTPNDYSD
+297 ISNQDRFTTPNDYSD

>member
-6 ISFIIAFVLLTTII
+6 ISLIVIFILLTTAILVV
-20 SAAKPKL
+20 KPSL
-27 HKPLTFAPQSTVVE
+27 HKPLTFAPQNTIVE
-41 DIPEKTSE
+41 SIPQKASDTDVET
-49 EEVQAPQVV
+49 QIV
-58 HVQQE
+58 HVQQTQE
-63 ETEETK
+63 E
-69 FQFFPQ
+69 QGIQLAPQ
-75 KDNIIEQNVKV
+75 QDKLTQQNVKV
-86 KPENT
+86 SQIPQQIVEQKSIFQNIPSQGVNKNIKTKAVKSQT
-91 QTVQQRTIVQNQPSQ
+91 QVQQRP
-106 MQNREIKTGGVKNQ
+106 
-120 TQTTQKT
+120 
-127 KYELPKSVQDIV
+127 KYELPKSIQDIV
-139 NGKKSPAQQEERIV
+139 NGKHPQNQEVEKIVQSPKPPVQQTSHQ
-153 KTQPAP
+153 KPTTQPQQQIQ
-159 VQKQVQQK
+159 QKPKPPQVQQ
-167 TAAQP
+167 
-172 IQQQARPVQTKPQQV
+172 KPQQV
-187 QQKTVQVTSNTPLT
+187 QNNAPLT

-242 FGQMSNLKVWSDTP
+242 FGQMSNLKIWSDTP

-261 AIQALKPLILSYQGQ
+261 AIQALKPLLLSYQGK

>member
-6 ISFIIAFVLLTTII
+6 ISLIVIFILLTTAILVV
-20 SAAKPKL
+20 KPSL
-27 HKPLTFAPQSTVVE
+27 HKPLTFAPQNTIVE
-41 DIPEKTSE
+41 SIPQKASDTDVET
-49 EEVQAPQVV
+49 QIV
-58 HVQQE
+58 HVQQTQE
-63 ETEETK
+63 EQGIQLAQQQDKLT
-69 FQFFPQ
+69 Q
-75 KDNIIEQNVKV
+75 QNVKV
-86 KPENT
+86 SQIPQQIVEQKSIFQNFPSQVVNKNIKTKAVKSQT
-91 QTVQQRTIVQNQPSQ
+91 QGQQRP
-106 MQNREIKTGGVKNQ
+106 
-120 TQTTQKT
+120 
-127 KYELPKSVQDIV
+127 KYELPKSIQDIV
-139 NGKKSPAQQEERIV
+139 NGKHPQNQEVEKIVQSPKPPVQQTSHQ
-153 KTQPAP
+153 KPTTQP
-159 VQKQVQQK
+159 QQQIQQK
-167 TAAQP
+167 P
-172 IQQQARPVQTKPQQV
+172 KPQQV
-187 QQKTVQVTSNTPLT
+187 QNNAPLT

-242 FGQMSNLKVWSDTP
+242 FGQMSNLKIWSDTP

-261 AIQALKPLILSYQGQ
+261 AIQALKPLLLSYQGK

>member
-6 ISFIIAFVLLTTII
+6 ISLIVIFILLTTAILVV
-20 SAAKPKL
+20 KPSL
-27 HKPLTFAPQSTVVE
+27 HKPLTFAPQNTIVE
-41 DIPEKTSE
+41 SIPQKASDTDVET
-49 EEVQAPQVV
+49 QIV
-58 HVQQE
+58 HVQQTQE
-63 ETEETK
+63 E
-69 FQFFPQ
+69 QGIQLAPQ
-75 KDNIIEQNVKV
+75 QDKLTQQNVKV
-86 KPENT
+86 SQIPQQIVEQKSIFQNIPSQVVNKNIKTKAVKSQT
-91 QTVQQRTIVQNQPSQ
+91 QVQQRP
-106 MQNREIKTGGVKNQ
+106 
-120 TQTTQKT
+120 
-127 KYELPKSVQDIV
+127 KYELPKSIQDIV
-139 NGKKSPAQQEERIV
+139 NGKHPQNQEVEKIVQSPKPPVQQTTHQ
-153 KTQPAP
+153 KPTTQPQQQIQ
-159 VQKQVQQK
+159 QKPKPPQVQNN
-167 TAAQP
+167 A
-172 IQQQARPVQTKPQQV
+172 
-187 QQKTVQVTSNTPLT
+187 PLT

-242 FGQMSNLKVWSDTP
+242 FGQMSNLKIWSDTP

-261 AIQALKPLILSYQGQ
+261 AIQALKPLLLSYQGK